1 MLLSLSPKTMAMVR
15 EETNNRVLKEDANFM
30 LMMLM
35 NDISR
40 DGCAAD
46 DD

>member
-1 MLLSLSPKTMAMVR
+1 MLLLLSPKTMAMVR
-15 EETNNRVLKEDANFM
+15 EETNNRVLKEEDANFM
-30 LMMLM
+30 M

-40 DGCAAD
+40 DGCAAAAAD